1 MLGSV
6 LLASVS
12 LAALLA
18 ACGSGGDS
26 PPPATGTAEPT
37 AQGLESLDGY
47 HYVAS
52 LTVREMAPEQEP
64 AELLIVTEGDF
75 RRPDRHA
82 FTYTV
87 EIGGLVVSRS
97 AVIIGEE
104 AWLLGDD
111 GEWRPVAFDG
121 PELTELV
128 AIAFS
133 PAQPDFLGG
142 EAYLRL
148 LDSIR
153 QLASTEGTVN
163 DVPSLRY
170 VVHAEGRSFFQSF
183 LAEDEESQTPSETRW
198 ELWLAKDGSWPV
210 RLSATTTVESET
222 APLVGGLVLEPP
234 TSWELRI
241 DISRANDPA
250 LTIEP
255 PDGS

>member
-1 MLGSV
+1 MLGGV
-6 LLASVS
+6 LLAAV
-12 LAALLA
+12 LA
-18 ACGSGGDS
+18 ACGSSDDS
-26 PPPATGTAEPT
+26 RSPSATAGTAGPT
-37 AQGLESLDGY
+37 PQGLERLDGF

-52 LTVREMAPEQEP
+52 LTVRETASDREP
-64 AELLIVTEGDF
+64 AELLIATEGDY

-87 EIGGLVVSRS
+87 EIAGRTVSRS

-104 AWLLGDD
+104 AWLREDD

-142 EAYLRL
+142 AAYSRL

-153 QLASTEGTVN
+153 QLAATEGTVN
-163 DVPSLRY
+163 DVPALRY

-183 LAEDEESQTPSETRW
+183 LAEEAQTPSETRW

-210 RLSATTTVESET
+210 RLSATATVEGET
-222 APLVGGLVLEPP
+222 ALVGLTLEPP

-241 DISRANDPA
+241 DISRANDPS
-250 LTIEP
+250 LTVEP
-255 PDGS
+255 PNGR

>member
-1 MLGSV
+1 MLGAV
-6 LLASVS
+6 L

-18 ACGSGGDS
+18 ACGSSDDS
-26 PPPATGTAEPT
+26 PSPTPLPA
-37 AQGLESLDGY
+37 AQGLDSIGAY

-52 LTVREMAPEQEP
+52 LSVRETALDGEP
-64 AELLIVTEGDF
+64 AELLIATEGDY

-87 EIGGLVVSRS
+87 EIAGRTVSRS

-104 AWLLGDD
+104 AWLLGDN
-111 GEWRPVAFDG
+111 GEWRSVAFDG
-121 PELTELV
+121 PELAELV

-142 EAYLRL
+142 AAYLRL

-222 APLVGGLVLEPP
+222 ALAGLTLQPP

-241 DISRANDPA
+241 DISRANDPS
-250 LTIEP
+250 LTVEP
-255 PDGS
+255 PNGG

>member
-1 MLGSV
+1 MLGAA
-6 LLASVS
+6 L

-18 ACGSGGDS
+18 SCGSSDDS
-26 PPPATGTAEPT
+26 PSPSAAAGTAEPP

-52 LTVREMAPEQEP
+52 LSVRETALDGEP
-64 AELLIVTEGDF
+64 AELLIATEGDY

-87 EIGGLVVSRS
+87 EIAGRTVSRS

-183 LAEDEESQTPSETRW
+183 LAEEAQTPSETRW

-222 APLVGGLVLEPP
+222 ALAGLTLQPP
-234 TSWELRI
+234 TTWELRI
-241 DISRANDPA
+241 DISRANDPS
-250 LTIEP
+250 LTVEP
-255 PDGS
+255 PNGR